1 MSLYLASKEIWRNRG
16 RFLLFSLV
24 VGLITM
30 LVLFIAGLASG
41 LSAANRE
48 YLSDL
53 DAQLIVYQEN
63 SDYLVNASRLPMD
76 KAPDL
81 SRIPGVEEVGAIAL
95 TNASI
100 WPAGGEEAFD
110 IALIGVEPGKPGEP
124 SLTSGRGLRG
134 SRSREAIIDKRIAE
148 ELRLA
153 AGDSVTIKSTQG
165 TREELFTLTVTGVA
179 DRQYYQFLPS
189 VVVPYRTWER
199 IRPQETEPQ
208 ADAEFI
214 PNVFAVKLQPGVDA
228 AEAQASVLRTVPEVL
243 VADLQTAIES
253 IPGYSVQQSTLNTQR
268 FFTLLIGL
276 LVLGGFF
283 QIQTLQ
289 KIGQIGMLKA
299 IGAANRTVAGAS
311 LWQIAIVT
319 ALGVGLGGLVTFLLT
334 LGIPPEVPLELSG
347 ATIASTTLLLLLIGP
362 LAGMVSIRLAVRVDP
377 LTAIGQ

>member
-63 SDYLVNASRLPMD
+63 SDYLINASRLPMD

-81 SRIPGVEEVGAIAL
+81 GRIPGVEEVGAIAL

-100 WPAGGEEAFD
+100 WPAGGEEAID
-110 IALIGVEPGKPGEP
+110 ITLIGVEPGKPGEP
-124 SLTSGRGLRG
+124 ALTSGRGLRG

-153 AGDSVTIKSTQG
+153 AGDTLTIKSTQG
-165 TREELFTLTVTGVA
+165 TREEFFTLTVAGVA
-179 DRQYYQFLPS
+179 NRQYYQFLPS
-189 VVVPYRTWER
+189 VIVPYRTWER

-208 ADAEFI
+208 ADAQFI

-228 AEAQASVLRTVPEVL
+228 AEAQASVLRMVPEVL

-334 LGIPPEVPLELSG
+334 LGIPPEVPLQLTG

>member
-1 MSLYLASKEIWRNRG
+1 MSLYLAFKEIWRNRG

-63 SDYLVNASRLPMD
+63 SDYLINASRLPMD

-81 SRIPGVEEVGAIAL
+81 RRLPGVEEVGAIAL

-100 WPAGGEEAFD
+100 WPADGMEAFD
-110 IALIGVEPGKPGEP
+110 ITLIGVEPGKPGEP
-124 SLTSGRGLRG
+124 VPTAGRGLRG
-134 SRSREAIIDKRIAE
+134 SRSREAIIDKRVAE
-148 ELRLA
+148 EFGLA
-153 AGDSVTIKSTQG
+153 PGDSLTLKSTQG
-165 TREELFTLTVTGVA
+165 TREEFFALTVTGVA
-179 DRQYYQFLPS
+179 DRQDYLFLPA
-189 VVVPYRTWER
+189 VIVPFRTWER
-199 IRPQETEPQ
+199 IRPQETPPQ

-214 PNVFAVKLQPGVDA
+214 PNVFAVKLQPTADVDSVQA
-228 AEAQASVLRTVPEVL
+228 ALLRAVPDVM
-243 VADLQTAIES
+243 VADVQAAIES

-268 FFTLLIGL
+268 FFTLLIGV

-299 IGAANRTVAGAS
+299 IGAANQTVAGAS

-319 ALGVGLGGLVTFLLT
+319 GLGVGLGGLVTFLLS
-334 LGIPPEVPLELSG
+334 LGIPPEVPLQLTG
-347 ATIASTTLLLLLIGP
+347 ATIASTTLLLLIIGP
-362 LAGMVSIRLAVRVDP
+362 LAGLISIRMAVRVDP

>member
-24 VGLITM
+24 VGLITI
-30 LVLFIAGLASG
+30 LVLFIAGLAAG

-53 DAQLIVYQEN
+53 DAQLLVYQEN
-63 SDYLVNASRLPMD
+63 SDYLINASRLPMD

-81 SRIPGVEEVGAIAL
+81 GRVPGVQAVGAIAL

-110 IALIGVEPGKPGEP
+110 ITLIGVEPGKPGEP
-124 SLTSGRGLRG
+124 ALISGQGLRG
-134 SRSREAIIDKRIAE
+134 SRSREAIIDKRIAD

-153 AGDSVTIKSTQG
+153 AGDMLTIKSTQG
-165 TREELFTLTVTGVA
+165 TREEFFTLTVAGVA
-179 DRQYYQFLPS
+179 NRQYYQFQPS
-189 VVVPYRTWER
+189 VIVPYRTWER

-214 PNVFAVKLQPGVDA
+214 PNVFAVKLQPGVEA
-228 AEAQASVLRTVPEVL
+228 AEAQASILRLVPEVL

-334 LGIPPEVPLELSG
+334 LGIPPEVPLQLTG

>member
-1 MSLYLASKEIWRNRG
+1 MAFYLAFKEIWRNRG
-16 RFLLFSLV
+16 RFLLFSMV
-24 VGLITM
+24 VALITM
-30 LVLFIAGLASG
+30 LVLFIAGLAAG

-48 YLSDL
+48 YLSNL

-63 SDYLVNASRLPMD
+63 SDYLINASRLAMD

-81 SRIPGVEEVGAIAL
+81 RRLPGVAEVGAIAL

-100 WPAGGEEAFD
+100 WPAAGDQAYD
-110 IALIGVEPGKPGEP
+110 ITLIGVEPGKPGEP
-124 SLTSGRGLRG
+124 ALIDGRGLRG
-134 SRSREAIIDKRIAE
+134 TRSREAIIDSRIAKKFG
-148 ELRLA
+148 LQP
-153 AGDSVTIKSTQG
+153 GDAITVKSTQG
-165 TREELFTLTVTGVA
+165 TREEFFPLTVSGVA

-189 VVVPYRTWER
+189 VIVPYRTWER
-199 IRPQETEPQ
+199 IRPQEVAPQ
-208 ADAEFI
+208 SEAEFI
-214 PNVFAVKLQPGVDA
+214 PNIFAVKVQSPDDVVPV
-228 AEAQASVLRTVPEVL
+228 QASILSVVPEVL
-243 VADLQTAIES
+243 VADVETAIES

-268 FFTLLIGL
+268 FFTLLIGV

-299 IGAANRTVAGAS
+299 IGAANKTVAGAS

-319 ALGVGLGGLVTFLLT
+319 SLGVALGGLVTFLLAI
-334 LGIPPEVPLELSG
+334 GIPPEVPLQLTG
-347 ATIASTTLLLLLIGP
+347 ATIATTTLLLLIIGP

>member
-1 MSLYLASKEIWRNRG
+1 MSLYLATKEIWRNRG

-63 SDYLVNASRLPMD
+63 SDYLINASRLPMD

-81 SRIPGVEEVGAIAL
+81 GRIPGVEEVGAIAL

-100 WPAGGEEAFD
+100 WPAGGEEAID
-110 IALIGVEPGKPGEP
+110 ITLIGVEPGKPGEP
-124 SLTSGRGLRG
+124 ALTSGRGLRG

-153 AGDSVTIKSTQG
+153 AGDTLTIKSTQG
-165 TREELFTLTVTGVA
+165 TREEFFTLTVAGVA
-179 DRQYYQFLPS
+179 NRQYYQFLPS
-189 VVVPYRTWER
+189 VIVPYRTWER

-208 ADAEFI
+208 ADAQFI

-228 AEAQASVLRTVPEVL
+228 AEAQASVLRMVPEVL

-334 LGIPPEVPLELSG
+334 LGIPPEVPLQLTG

>member
-24 VGLITM
+24 VALITM

-63 SDYLVNASRLPMD
+63 SDYLINASRLPMD

-81 SRIPGVEEVGAIAL
+81 GRIPGVVEVGAIAL
-95 TNASI
+95 TNAAI
-100 WPAGGEEAFD
+100 WPAGGGEAFD
-110 IALIGVEPGKPGEP
+110 ITLIGVEPGKPGEP
-124 SLTSGRGLRG
+124 ALNSGRGLRG

-153 AGDSVTIKSTQG
+153 AGDTLTIKSTQG
-165 TREELFTLTVTGVA
+165 TQEEFFTLTVAGVA
-179 DRQYYQFLPS
+179 NRQYYQFLPS
-189 VVVPYRTWER
+189 VIVPYRTWEQ

-228 AEAQASVLRTVPEVL
+228 AEAQAAVLRTVPEVL

-334 LGIPPEVPLELSG
+334 LGIPPEVPLQLTG